1 VSTAEGPLLIVGLG
15 NPGKKYDGTRHNVG
29 FEILDAWAEKLGA
42 SFAHKKQFLSFI
54 ASTSYEGRK
63 LLLIKP
69 DTYMNLSG
77 SAVRKVA
84 DYYGI
89 ETANILVVTDDIYLP
104 LGQIRFRQKGSAG
117 GHNGLKDIQNHLG
130 TSEYARLRVGVGAP
144 GGEQDLADYVLDKF
158 TRQEK
163 QQIEKATELSIDFL
177 DQHVRSISS
186 AENQTIKESYESEG

>member
-1 VSTAEGPLLIVGLG
+1 MSTVEGPLLIVGLG

-54 ASTSYEGRK
+54 ASASYEGRK

-77 SAVRKVA
+77 SAVRKVV

-89 ETANILVVTDDIYLP
+89 ETENVLVVTDDIYLP

-177 DQHVRSISS
+177 DQHVRSTSS
-186 AENQTIKESYESEG
+186 AENKTIKESYESEG